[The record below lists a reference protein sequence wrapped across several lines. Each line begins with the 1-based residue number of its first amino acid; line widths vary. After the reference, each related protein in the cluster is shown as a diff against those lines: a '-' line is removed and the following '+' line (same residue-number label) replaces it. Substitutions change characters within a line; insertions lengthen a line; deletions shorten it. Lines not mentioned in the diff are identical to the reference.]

1 MLELSHEDNSR
12 FWHLVGVSWHARL
25 LHLSVSSG
33 VRIKD
38 YVSIPFVVDPGLI
51 FVSMIVVASESGNTT
66 RCNKLYIAICLFPS

>member
-38 YVSIPFVVDPGLI
+38 YVSIPFVVDPRLICKYDGGLR
-51 FVSMIVVASESGNTT
+51 VRKYDQVQ
-66 RCNKLYIAICLFPS
+66 